1 MEGYFSTNAF
11 VVVSWKVTRFQ
22 ANIEGLQHKY
32 LCCFLENAKVFTQIQ
47 SVFHKYLCCFL
58 ENAKVCVP
66 APSSI
71 LQPPLLHS
79 QKAFVLPACQTCPS
93 TSAFFSNALTLICL
107 ISLYL
112 SFRKNACTMTFLDI
126 SQTLERMQMPATD
139 RGHTSIL
146 LATLCSRTDQIKSI
160 PALNTNR

>member
-1 MEGYFSTNAF
+1 MPLLLFLEKLQGFGKYKGFLHKYFSY
-11 VVVSWKVTRFQ
+11 S
-22 ANIEGLQHKY
+22 
-32 LCCFLENAKVFTQIQ
+32 LENAKVFTQIQ

-93 TSAFFSNALTLICL
+93 TSALFFNALTLICL
-107 ISLYL
+107 IGLSLSQ
-112 SFRKNACTMTFLDI
+112 SFPKHRKNCECCPGHSLTV
-126 SQTLERMQMPATD
+126 SQP
-139 RGHTSIL
+139 S
-146 LATLCSRTDQIKSI
+146 KS
-160 PALNTNR
+160 LSL